1 MALSSI
7 LRDLHLAEGCDAGP
21 RELLPQIQNMLGE
34 ERASA
39 TRIRLLRD
47 VGMLFESADVG
58 WLLSERGAATS
69 PSLDELYR
77 GLVRALT
84 DLAALPPCETDSGDL
99 PASAYARVP
108 DVAREVCDVLRVLLG
123 RLAGAE
129 AQAASSPASAR
140 AVVRALAAPL
150 CVFAATHV
158 QEQPWSSPESRSA
171 ASQLLEAAV
180 RASGSVS
187 VAEFLCGG
195 TPSGE
200 QPGALSA
207 VLRLL
212 RPQMTK
218 ESWKRNQATKFVFS
232 WILTR
237 VGRPWLAD
245 HLDHVFASSLLIS
258 DDYRTENKVLGV
270 KCLQHIVV
278 NVPAADLRQ
287 YNRAQV
293 LYHALYNHLYTP
305 EAQLVEVVLPCLL
318 DLLSVLE
325 KPCGSTE
332 MTRRTNRYD
341 QVLRLVLTHMEMEY
355 KLALRRVY
363 ARNLAVFAHRMG
375 VVMIRHLK
383 RLERVIVGYLEVSDS
398 PGEQSRLSILDVL
411 EVVLQNTWP
420 RVQSRLGALVRALLK
435 LMCDVT
441 ADSGLCSP
449 VAREELL
456 DKATRCLLLLDR
468 YSEGQIRVLLND
480 VDSSCA
486 HHDVLQCLQRVRDSS

>member
-58 WLLSERGAATS
+58 WL
-69 PSLDELYR
+69 
-77 GLVRALT
+77 
-84 DLAALPPCETDSGDL
+84 
-99 PASAYARVP
+99 
-108 DVAREVCDVLRVLLG
+108 
-123 RLAGAE
+123 
-129 AQAASSPASAR
+129 
-140 AVVRALAAPL
+140 
-150 CVFAATHV
+150 F
-158 QEQPWSSPESRSA
+158 
-171 ASQLLEAAV
+171 
-180 RASGSVS
+180 
-187 VAEFLCGG
+187 
-195 TPSGE
+195 
-200 QPGALSA
+200 LSA